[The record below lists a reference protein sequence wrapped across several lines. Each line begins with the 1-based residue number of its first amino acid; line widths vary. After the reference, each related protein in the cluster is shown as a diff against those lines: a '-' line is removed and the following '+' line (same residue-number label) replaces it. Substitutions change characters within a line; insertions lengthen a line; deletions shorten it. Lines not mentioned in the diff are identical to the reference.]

1 MQVNYGILENEG
13 NAYLIIKGK
22 LKQEAYQFYLLNRFT
37 FDDGSDTLYQS
48 KQFLD
53 KEKTSVEGMI
63 SNQPFKEADKNG
75 LFNFSNTQGP
85 VQDFINFRINPYSK
99 NTTVYDGS
107 FLDENGEI
115 DYNKII
121 HEVGVK
127 RLIKETDTQIKL
139 TKEKMEEIEKGVEE
153 FTDRLLA
160 NPTSQ
165 EATRDLE
172 TAQKAYQDEKEN
184 LERYEEQKKFLNDS
198 KFTKE
203 SFGSMNTDYNVIVQ
217 K

>member
-1 MQVNYGILENEG
+1 M
-13 NAYLIIKGK
+13 
-22 LKQEAYQFYLLNRFT
+22 
-37 FDDGSDTLYQS
+37 
-48 KQFLD
+48 
-53 KEKTSVEGMI
+53 
-63 SNQPFKEADKNG
+63 
-75 LFNFSNTQGP
+75 
-85 VQDFINFRINPYSK
+85 
-99 NTTVYDGS
+99 
-107 FLDENGEI
+107 
-115 DYNKII
+115 
-121 HEVGVK
+121 
-127 RLIKETDTQIKL
+127 IKETDTQIKL
-139 TKEKMEEIEKGVEE
+139 TKEKMGEIEKGVEE